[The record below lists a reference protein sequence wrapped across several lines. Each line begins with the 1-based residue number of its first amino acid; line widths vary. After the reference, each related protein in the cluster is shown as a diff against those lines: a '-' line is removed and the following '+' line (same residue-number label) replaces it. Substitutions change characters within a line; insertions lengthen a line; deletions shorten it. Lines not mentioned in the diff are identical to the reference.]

1 MLSLHHA
8 FHRPLSRELRAIDRL
23 FAEPFA
29 RSRSVETT
37 NWPRTKV
44 LSRDDAIEVVA
55 EVPGFGPDDIEI
67 DFHEGVLSLKSRV
80 REESETSATEEQVLF
95 DEQTGRGF
103 HRRFRFAEIVDADG
117 IVAKLENG
125 ILRVTL
131 PKQELA
137 KPRKIEVH
145 VGV

>member
-23 FAEPFA
+23 FSEPFA
-29 RSRSVETT
+29 RSRGVETH

-44 LSRDDAIEVVA
+44 LSREDAIEVVA

-67 DFHEGVLSLKSRV
+67 DYHEGVLSLKSRAS
-80 REESETSATEEQVLF
+80 EESETSQEQEQVLF
-95 DEQTGRGF
+95 DEQTGRSLKGGL
-103 HRRFRFAEIVDADG
+103 RFGELVDAEDAG
-117 IVAKLENG
+117 AKVENG

-137 KPRKIEVH
+137 KPRKIEVRL
-145 VGV
+145 GQ